1 MPIWQNL
8 WSCQKCNQPSQLQV
22 LKYPRVRLILEI
34 ESGAILYTRSP
45 LNTTEF
51 SIRKKKKKKKKKT
64 SSTVQDRDS
73 GSSDNQND
81 QGSASSGWDKVFD
94 ESGTSQDEEVQEDA
108 SKIVL
113 QN

>member
-51 SIRKKKKKKKKKT
+51 SIRKKKKKKKKT
-64 SSTVQDRDS
+64 TVQDRDS